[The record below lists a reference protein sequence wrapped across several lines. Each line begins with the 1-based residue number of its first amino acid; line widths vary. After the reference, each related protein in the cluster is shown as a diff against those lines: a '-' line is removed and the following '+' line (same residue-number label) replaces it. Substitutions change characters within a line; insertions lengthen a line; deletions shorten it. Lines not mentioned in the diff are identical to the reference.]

1 MYYLEYIN
9 TSFNSI
15 KFKQAYYYV
24 IHRQFKINQFT
35 SLSLDEKNKCI
46 LDFTSYDLIYRE
58 LSEDLLYI
66 LLNLLLA
73 NEIVG
78 NIGLENSLN
87 NDNKFFDIL
96 KDIIKDH
103 YDDPENKEGYS
114 CLKNLR
120 WHFVNNYLTE
130 YQINYSVKNL

>member
-1 MYYLEYIN
+1 M
-9 TSFNSI
+9 
-15 KFKQAYYYV
+15 
-24 IHRQFKINQFT
+24 
-35 SLSLDEKNKCI
+35 KNFRDKPARA
-46 LDFTSYDLIYRE
+46 SHDLIYRE

-130 YQINYSVKNL
+130 YQVNS